1 MTPQLVKS
9 HGSAVFQCYEMFMQ
23 LCSFTLEVT
32 QNYIFYDMFIFYL
45 FIFNPDSYLTIP
57 GFKLN

>member
-45 FIFNPDSYLTIP
+45 FILILTP
-57 GFKLN
+57 T